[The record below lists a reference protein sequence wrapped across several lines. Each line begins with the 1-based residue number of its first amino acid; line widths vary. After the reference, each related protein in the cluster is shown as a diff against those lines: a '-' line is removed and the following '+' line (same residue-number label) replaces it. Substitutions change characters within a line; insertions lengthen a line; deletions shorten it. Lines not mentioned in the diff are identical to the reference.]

1 MVITKSSN
9 LIPLRSGSH
18 STGAN
23 SLSMKC
29 CSAKAKR
36 LFVTAIIAALLYVRH
51 NVVHASLAL
60 SNQKEKS

>member
-1 MVITKSSN
+1 
-9 LIPLRSGSH
+9 
-18 STGAN
+18 
-23 SLSMKC
+23 MKC

-36 LFVTAIIAALLYVRH
+36 LFVTAIIAALLCVRH